1 MDIHAVPTDIH
12 LPAGMAG
19 PEPMD
24 FDVRCYVLPH
34 STGLVLIDT
43 GMPETPE
50 RVGAALADLGA
61 AWTDVTDVVLTHA
74 HPDHTGGLDAVRRL
88 APGATVWGHPDDGY
102 GGAVHPVVEGDA
114 IRGLRIVHTPGHT
127 PGHICLLEEG
137 SGVLF
142 VGDAFGNVDGHLE
155 RAPARFTA
163 DAEEAERSL
172 RRIANLTATRM
183 LLAHGAEVDDPSAAL
198 QQLLA

>member
-61 AWTDVTDVVLTHA
+61 AWTDVTDSS
-74 HPDHTGGLDAVRRL
+74 VRGDPVSEARVRWNRES
-88 APGATVWGHPDDGY
+88 ACRCSAASVAAATSSW
-102 GGAVHPVVEGDA
+102 A
-114 IRGLRIVHTPGHT
+114 
-127 PGHICLLEEG
+127 
-137 SGVLF
+137 
-142 VGDAFGNVDGHLE
+142 
-155 RAPARFTA
+155 
-163 DAEEAERSL
+163 
-172 RRIANLTATRM
+172 ATRNSRCR
-183 LLAHGAEVDDPSAAL
+183 GSRPRPAAMW
-198 QQLLA
+198 QAP